1 LQLKSIHLN
10 QFKIYK
16 QADFQF
22 DNKVICIVG
31 PNGSGKT
38 NLLDAIYFLCI
49 GKSYFNPVDQQ
60 NIQHDC
66 DFFRIKGNFVDD
78 VNEQYE
84 IICTCE
90 TGKRKRLF
98 FNDAQYAKIAEHIG
112 KMPVVVIAP
121 DDIEMINGS
130 SSERRKFID
139 FNLSFADHQYLI
151 ELQAYVKVLQ
161 QRNAYLKQ
169 TRDAKPDEALLSS
182 FDKQMIGP
190 AHYIFEKRKSFIE
203 TFKPI
208 FNHFYDEIS
217 GQNEKPGISLKSH
230 LFENRLKDLL
240 KQNRQ
245 RDLASQRTTEGVHR
259 DDLAFAIDGHEL
271 KKYGSQG
278 QKKTFLTAL
287 KLAQFQFL
295 KQNTLKNPILL
306 LDDIFDKLDQKRAMS
321 LLSLTIEKDFGQIF
335 ITDTNNQRLEDI
347 FNGLKIKIDKIEIQ
361 ND

>member
-1 LQLKSIHLN
+1 LQLKTIHLN
-10 QFKIYK
+10 RFKIYK

-22 DNKVICIVG
+22 DNKLICITG

-49 GKSYFNPVDQQ
+49 GKSYFNPLDQQ
-60 NIQHDC
+60 NIQHGC
-66 DFFRIKGNFVDD
+66 DFFRIEGNFVNDL
-78 VNEQYE
+78 NEKYE
-84 IICTCE
+84 IVCTCE
-90 TGKRKRLF
+90 NGKRKRLF
-98 FNDAQYAKIAEHIG
+98 YNDAQYDKIAEHIG

-121 DDIEMINGS
+121 DDIEMINGH

-169 TRDAKPDEALLSS
+169 IRDAKVNEALISS

-190 AHYIFEKRKSFIE
+190 SHYIFEKRKSFIE
-203 TFKPI
+203 SFKPI
-208 FNHFYDEIS
+208 FDKFYHLIAGKKED
-217 GQNEKPGISLKSH
+217 PGISLKSH
-230 LFENRLKDLL
+230 LLESRLKDLL

-245 RDLASQRTTEGVHR
+245 KDISLQRTTAGIHR
-259 DDLAFAIDGHEL
+259 DDLDFSIDGYDI
-271 KKYGSQG
+271 KKFGSQG

-287 KLAQFQFL
+287 KLAQYQFL

-306 LDDIFDKLDQKRAMS
+306 LDDIYDKLDQKRAMS
-321 LLSLTIEKDFGQIF
+321 LLSLTTGEDFGQVF
-335 ITDTNNQRLEDI
+335 ITDTNDNRLEDI
-347 FNGLKIKIDKIEIQ
+347 FKELNIEIDKIRIQ
-361 ND
+361 TK